1 MYDSKRANDAIN
13 FIQGLKHTKGE
24 WAGKPFKILG
34 PEGLKWQR
42 VLIKKLFGTV
52 DENGYRIYRICYVEI
67 PKKNGKSE
75 LAAAIALY
83 LLFGDYEIGA
93 EIYSA
98 ATDREQA
105 AIVFNIAAQM
115 VRMSP
120 GLLKRCKIIDSQK
133 RIVIY
138 STNSFYR
145 VLSREVKAKHG
156 FNTHGVIFDELHAQ
170 PDRDLWDVLTEGSGL
185 ARRQPLI
192 FVITMA
198 GYDRNSIC
206 WEIHDYALKVKNG
219 IIKDK
224 HFLPMLYSL
233 DENEDW
239 EDETNW
245 YKVNPS
251 LDHIIEIERFRDA
264 YKKTKEIPARI
275 NIFRRIRLNQW
286 TQQETRWIPI
296 EKWDACP
303 NEFEIEDLKGK
314 ICYGGLDLSATTDL
328 TAFSLIF
335 PGENNKVITYFFIP
349 EERMMEIEKKDRVPY
364 SVWARQGFLNVT
376 NGNVID
382 YFFIE
387 NKIKELAEKY
397 QIKEIAYDRWNA
409 DMLVQ
414 RLIAEGFINMIPI
427 GMGFASMNAPT
438 KYLEALIL
446 DKKINHGGNPILRWN
461 FDNVMITQDPAGN
474 IKPDKAKSTQKIDGI
489 VSLIL
494 AIDRTIR
501 HEDDTKSIYDK
512 RGILTI

>member
-1 MYDSKRANDAIN
+1 MFDENKALRVKK
-13 FIQGLKHTKGE
+13 FIERLKHSKGE
-24 WAGKPFKILG
+24 YARTPFILEDWQYDDIIKPLY
-34 PEGLKWQR
+34 
-42 VLIKKLFGTV
+42 GTLNP
-52 DENGYRIYRICYVEI
+52 DGTRQYRICLIMVA
-67 PKKNGKSE
+67 KKNGKTT
-75 LAAAIALY
+75 LAAALALY
-83 LLFGDYEIGA
+83 HLFYDGEIGG
-93 EIYSA
+93 EVYSA
-98 ATDREQA
+98 AVDRPQSSLA
-105 AIVFNIAAQM
+105 FNESALM
-115 VRMSP
+115 VRQS
-120 GLLKRCKIIDSQK
+120 LSLTRKCKIIDSQK
-133 RIVIY
+133 RIVNY
-138 STNSFYR
+138 RTNSFYR
-145 VLSREVKAKHG
+145 AIPANVPSSHG
-156 FNTHGVIFDELHAQ
+156 FNASFVIYDELHAAANRKLF
-170 PDRDLWDVLTEGSGL
+170 DILLTSMGT
-185 ARRQPLI
+185 RRQPLLI
-192 FVITMA
+192 IVTTA
-198 GYDRNSIC
+198 GFDRHSILY
-206 WEIHDYALKVKNG
+206 EQYDYAKKILSGV
-219 IIKDK
+219 IKDK
-224 HFLPMLYSL
+224 TFLPVIYEA
-233 DENEDW
+233 DEKDNWQNEKV
-239 EDETNW
+239 W
-245 YKVNPS
+245 YKANPALGTFRS
-251 LDHIIEIERFRDA
+251 LKEMRSLA
-264 YKKTKEIPARI
+264 KKAKEIPALQ
-275 NIFRRIRLNQW
+275 NTFRRFYLNQW
-286 TQQETRWIPI
+286 TQQETRWLPI
-296 EKWDACP
+296 EKWDSCP
-303 NEFEIEDLKGK
+303 DKFDTENLKGK

-335 PGENNKVITYFFIP
+335 PGEDNKIITHFFIP

-414 RLIAEGFINMIPI
+414 RLMAEGFINMIPI

-512 RGILTI
+512 REILTI

>member
-13 FIQGLKHTKGE
+13 FIQNLKHTKGE
-24 WAGKPFKILG
+24 WAEKPFKILG

-52 DENGYRIYRICYVEI
+52 DENGYRIYRTCYVEI

-83 LLFGDYEIGA
+83 LLFGDYEFGA

-185 ARRQPLI
+185 ARRQPLT

-206 WEIHDYALKVKNG
+206 WELHDYALKVKNG

-224 HFLPMLYSL
+224 HFLPMVYSL
-233 DENEDW
+233 KVDKDW
-239 EDETNW
+239 EEVANW

-251 LDHIIEIERFRDA
+251 LGHIINVERFRDA
-264 YKKTKEIPARI
+264 YNEAKEIPAKI
-275 NIFRRIRLNQW
+275 NIFRRMRLNQW
-286 TQQETRWIPI
+286 TQQETRWLPI
-296 EKWDACP
+296 KKWDSCL
-303 NEFEIEDLKGK
+303 NFFNKEKLLGK
-314 ICYGGLDLSATTDL
+314 NSIMCGG
-328 TAFSLIF
+328 
-335 PGENNKVITYFFIP
+335 Y
-349 EERMMEIEKKDRVPY
+349 
-364 SVWARQGFLNVT
+364 
-376 NGNVID
+376 
-382 YFFIE
+382 
-387 NKIKELAEKY
+387 
-397 QIKEIAYDRWNA
+397 
-409 DMLVQ
+409 
-414 RLIAEGFINMIPI
+414 
-427 GMGFASMNAPT
+427 
-438 KYLEALIL
+438 IL
-446 DKKINHGGNPILRWN
+446 
-461 FDNVMITQDPAGN
+461 
-474 IKPDKAKSTQKIDGI
+474 
-489 VSLIL
+489 
-494 AIDRTIR
+494 
-501 HEDDTKSIYDK
+501 
-512 RGILTI
+512 